1 MQLRHTHLIGVVL
14 LVAACDVPTQVPKW
28 DMTWNV
34 PSKSTSMSVNAML
47 PSGVTANGALFQV
60 AVNGVTITRS
70 LAQDCA
76 VCALAAGA
84 TIAKPSFTAT
94 GTGTA
99 ALPAGVVSALLG
111 TNALTV
117 TVQHNYGFDPLR
129 PSAAARGWLRIVVTS
144 GATVVGRDSVN
155 GATTAMPSGGTLT
168 RTIPLTGAVTSSD
181 GVLVTTT
188 VDSPAGDNVP
198 VDGGRTMTFGV
209 QSLSLGVSQA
219 QLKLV
224 GQTVN
229 TDLTAIDLSGIDS
242 AIRDRAVAG
251 TLVLTITNPFTVT
264 GGLTMAFNAG
274 GQVINKAVALELGTK
289 TSAITFT
296 AAEIKAM
303 LGNNVALKA
312 TGSVSGAAVSVQ
324 PGQTVAIAT
333 RLQLTLNSTS
343 N

>member
-1 MQLRHTHLIGVVL
+1 
-14 LVAACDVPTQVPKW
+14 
-28 DMTWNV
+28 
-34 PSKSTSMSVNAML
+34 
-47 PSGVTANGALFQV
+47 
-60 AVNGVTITRS
+60 
-70 LAQDCA
+70 
-76 VCALAAGA
+76 
-84 TIAKPSFTAT
+84 
-94 GTGTA
+94 
-99 ALPAGVVSALLG
+99 
-111 TNALTV
+111 
-117 TVQHNYGFDPLR
+117 
-129 PSAAARGWLRIVVTS
+129 
-144 GATVVGRDSVN
+144 
-155 GATTAMPSGGTLT
+155 MPSGGTLT

-296 AAEIKAM
+296 DAEIKAM